1 MIQNNLKINY
11 IKFIEGILLLI
22 FLVLLVHFGQFTVI
36 LSSIATVFL
45 LILYLNKKN
54 RRILSS
60 KWEYVYIF
68 FLFILFVIE
77 SLYTSL
83 NFNFIFYN
91 YGIVFLILLIFPL
104 YEVIC
109 TNKWDFFA
117 KLNRIGIFVFFI
129 KTVIWGAFNLLNK
142 DLGFVGFGGRI
153 NWARSILGHTFFRMN
168 GTFLDGF
175 LFSYALFKCLTTDN
189 QKKKNEFLV
198 EVIFLFL
205 FSIFIYQS
213 RAQIIYYLISLLVG
227 CLFFYSKKS
236 NSVVNTVMFLMIL
249 LVFGFIFRNQIS
261 GFWNSFSL
269 NSETYGGSTYV
280 RMQEYTYFPSLW
292 KKSNLL
298 LGFGFFDDSNPILF
312 NNTRLYLSDVGILMQ
327 LYQFGILGFII
338 DIMPLIKGL
347 NYFVTIWLK
356 DFSKFDL
363 FLIIFTAY
371 VLVSCSN
378 FNPYLN
384 INFPILPLYISTLL
398 YRTSIYF
405 NDTYIENSNHV
416 LFNE

>member
-109 TNKWDFFA
+109 TNNWDFFA
-117 KLNRIGIFVFFI
+117 KLNKIGIFVFFI

-168 GTFLDGF
+168 GTFLDSF

-198 EVIFLFL
+198 EVIFL

-236 NSVVNTVMFLMIL
+236 NSVVNA
-249 LVFGFIFRNQIS
+249 
-261 GFWNSFSL
+261 
-269 NSETYGGSTYV
+269 
-280 RMQEYTYFPSLW
+280 
-292 KKSNLL
+292 
-298 LGFGFFDDSNPILF
+298 DDSNPILF

-371 VLVSCSN
+371 VLVSYSN

>member
-117 KLNRIGIFVFFI
+117 KLNKIGIFVFFI

-142 DLGFVGFGGRI
+142 DLGFGGRI

-168 GTFLDGF
+168 GTFLDSF

-236 NSVVNTVMFLMIL
+236 NSVVNAVMFLMIL

-261 GFWNSFSL
+261 DFWNSFSL

-371 VLVSCSN
+371 VLVSYSN

>member
-117 KLNRIGIFVFFI
+117 KLNKIGIFVFFI

-168 GTFLDGF
+168 GTFLDSF

-189 QKKKNEFLV
+189 QKKK
-198 EVIFLFL
+198 
-205 FSIFIYQS
+205 
-213 RAQIIYYLISLLVG
+213 
-227 CLFFYSKKS
+227 
-236 NSVVNTVMFLMIL
+236 
-249 LVFGFIFRNQIS
+249 
-261 GFWNSFSL
+261 
-269 NSETYGGSTYV
+269 
-280 RMQEYTYFPSLW
+280 
-292 KKSNLL
+292 
-298 LGFGFFDDSNPILF
+298 
-312 NNTRLYLSDVGILMQ
+312 
-327 LYQFGILGFII
+327 
-338 DIMPLIKGL
+338 
-347 NYFVTIWLK
+347 
-356 DFSKFDL
+356 
-363 FLIIFTAY
+363 
-371 VLVSCSN
+371 
-378 FNPYLN
+378 
-384 INFPILPLYISTLL
+384 
-398 YRTSIYF
+398 TS
-405 NDTYIENSNHV
+405 S
-416 LFNE
+416 

>member
-1 MIQNNLKINY
+1 
-11 IKFIEGILLLI
+11 
-22 FLVLLVHFGQFTVI
+22 
-36 LSSIATVFL
+36 
-45 LILYLNKKN
+45 
-54 RRILSS
+54 
-60 KWEYVYIF
+60 
-68 FLFILFVIE
+68 
-77 SLYTSL
+77 
-83 NFNFIFYN
+83 
-91 YGIVFLILLIFPL
+91 
-104 YEVIC
+104 
-109 TNKWDFFA
+109 
-117 KLNRIGIFVFFI
+117 
-129 KTVIWGAFNLLNK
+129 
-142 DLGFVGFGGRI
+142 
-153 NWARSILGHTFFRMN
+153 
-168 GTFLDGF
+168 
-175 LFSYALFKCLTTDN
+175 
-189 QKKKNEFLV
+189 
-198 EVIFLFL
+198 
-205 FSIFIYQS
+205 
-213 RAQIIYYLISLLVG
+213 
-227 CLFFYSKKS
+227 
-236 NSVVNTVMFLMIL
+236 MFLMIL

-261 GFWNSFSL
+261 DFWNSFSL

-363 FLIIFTAY
+363 FLIIFTVY
-371 VLVSCSN
+371 VLVSYSN

>member
-117 KLNRIGIFVFFI
+117 KLNKIGIFVFFI

-142 DLGFVGFGGRI
+142 DLGFGGRI

-168 GTFLDGF
+168 GTFLDSF

-189 QKKKNEFLV
+189 QKKNEFLV

-236 NSVVNTVMFLMIL
+236 NSVVNAVMFLMIL

-261 GFWNSFSL
+261 DFWNSFSL

-371 VLVSCSN
+371 VLVSYSN